1 MRAQIFP
8 LLAQNEPSTGRLSQ
22 DLHKGKSTLQE
33 HTQANL
39 PPPHCR
45 HRHHHHPVKTAQC
58 NMQGLQFTITT
69 QLCTFFIADFNLI
82 MTTAFL
88 PTVGNKQTNIL
99 LLQDNLLFRF
109 KNFAPSGQ
117 LVKLSSSQ
125 IASQGCVPSLSL
137 LPQGADYRPPH
148 DGARTWSPPCPPS
161 PHWPPWDVSSLCS
174 ASWPGSA
181 DVIGGNLLPQSQPV
195 LSSGT
200 DPVYSVPSSS

>member
-1 MRAQIFP
+1 
-8 LLAQNEPSTGRLSQ
+8 
-22 DLHKGKSTLQE
+22 
-33 HTQANL
+33 
-39 PPPHCR
+39 
-45 HRHHHHPVKTAQC
+45 
-58 NMQGLQFTITT
+58 MQGLQFIITT

-88 PTVGNKQTNIL
+88 PTIGKKKKKNIL

-148 DGARTWSPPCPPS
+148 DGVRTWSPPCPPS

-181 DVIGGNLLPQSQPV
+181 EAGLVLVEICCPNPSQSSAVGLTQFILCP
-195 LSSGT
+195 LRP
-200 DPVYSVPSSS
+200 DPGMPPPSSHSTSTAVQGLLGFLLCHV